1 MENSEENT
9 EGSLTAQFLPGGELG
24 VYADGAIV
32 HHTPH
37 GFCLDFIQ
45 QFPNEDPEHQ
55 ICLVAS
61 RVHMSPLM
69 MQQLMDVLKANWE
82 KYAEKAMPID

>member
-9 EGSLTAQFLPGGELG
+9 EGRVRAQFLPGSELG

-32 HHTPH
+32 HHTPY
-37 GFCLDFIQ
+37 GFCLDFVQ
-45 QFPNEDPEHQ
+45 QLPSEDPEHE

-69 MQQLMDVLKANWE
+69 MQQLMDVLKANWKE
-82 KYAEKAMPID
+82 CAEKAMPID